1 MPIVI
6 ARQQIPHFIEI
17 YVDCPLAT
25 CMARDPKGIYRQAQ
39 GSATATL
46 PELQSAYETP
56 ERPDL
61 IVDCETEAP
70 DAAAKRVVALLGEK
84 GYIR

>member
-1 MPIVI
+1 
-6 ARQQIPHFIEI
+6 
-17 YVDCPLAT
+17 VDCPLAT

-70 DAAAKRVVALLGEK
+70 DAAAKRVVALLVEK